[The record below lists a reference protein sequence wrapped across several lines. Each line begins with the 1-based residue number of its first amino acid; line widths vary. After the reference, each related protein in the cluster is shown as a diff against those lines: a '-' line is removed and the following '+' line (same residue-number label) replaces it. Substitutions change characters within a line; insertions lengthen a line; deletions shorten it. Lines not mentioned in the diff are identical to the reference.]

1 MYFGVRKVKGCCFE
15 FFQKYQKQ
23 LQTFR
28 NQLNK
33 SPKGKH
39 RSDGSEFEMTR
50 DKVRSSNERYSN
62 LKASCD
68 ALMDRLQTARDRQ
81 RDFDDNMYRTQTEL
95 MSTEARA
102 RDMKAEPTAV
112 EPHQVQ
118 EQLER
123 VKAFRSEA
131 FNQTKNLDDL
141 RKSAKSLVEAMT
153 ELGADDNTIR
163 HINDLVKSL
172 ERDHADLMDAMT
184 AKSNTLQTALVQ
196 SQGIQ
201 EGIDG
206 LLVWLREAEGTLN
219 SMKPISLSE
228 DSLNDQAK
236 DYQVLQAD
244 VETHEPSVKS
254 VNRSG
259 ATMSDPEMASAV
271 YQKLQDL
278 NNRFDTVAERCKERG
293 DDIRSI
299 SKKLKDFNE
308 SATGLHQW
316 ITPMLETLESK
327 ETAHLDTPLFKQK
340 LSEITSESRDKED
353 ELERLRHLAGSLIQ
367 SPKTGDVSKVRDTL
381 EKLEQNWQDLEDT
394 LSDKRKE
401 AGMREEQSSRFEDMK
416 DSVLRWLTYV
426 ENRLDD
432 LEPVAIDVEIIEKQI
447 EEIEVSSMLH

>member
-1 MYFGVRKVKGCCFE
+1 MPFKKI
-15 FFQKYQKQ
+15 FQKYQKE

-39 RSDGSEFEMTR
+39 RSDGSEFELTR

-95 MSTEARA
+95 MSGQAKAREV
-102 RDMKAEPTAV
+102 KSEPTSV

-118 EQLER
+118 EQLDR
-123 VKAFRSEA
+123 VKAFRGEVFS
-131 FNQTKNLDDL
+131 QGKNLDDL
-141 RKSAKSLVEAMT
+141 KKSAKNLNEAMK

-163 HINDLVKSL
+163 YINDLVKSL
-172 ERDHADLMDAMT
+172 ERDHADLMDTMT

-206 LLVWLREAEGTLN
+206 LLKWLRDAESTLN
-219 SMKPISLSE
+219 NMRPISLSE
-228 DSLNDQAK
+228 DNLNDQGK
-236 DYQVLQAD
+236 EYQVLQAD
-244 VETHEPSVKS
+244 VDTHEPSVRS
-254 VNRSG
+254 VTRSG
-259 ATMSDPEMASAV
+259 AALSDPEMASAV
-271 YQKLQDL
+271 HEKLQDL
-278 NNRFDTVAERCKERG
+278 NDRFDTVADKCQERG
-293 DDIRSI
+293 NDIKNV

-308 SATGLHQW
+308 SATALHQW
-316 ITPMLETLESK
+316 IAPMLETLKSR
-327 ETAHLDTPLFKQK
+327 ETAHLDTFHFKQK

-353 ELERLRHLAGSLIQ
+353 ELERLRHLVGTLIQ
-367 SPKTGDVSKVRDTL
+367 SPKTGDVSKVKDTM
-381 EKLEQNWQDLEDT
+381 EKLEQNWRDLEDT

-416 DSVLRWLTYV
+416 DSVLRWLTYM
-426 ENRLDD
+426 ENRIDD
-432 LEPVAIDVEIIEKQI
+432 LEPVAIDFEMIEKQI
-447 EEIEVSSMLH
+447 EEIEVSQGEHK